1 MEAILER
8 YDCSMSVEVALRDL
22 RNHTSDL
29 LKRVESGEE
38 LVITKRGKPV
48 ARLLPIAPKRRRPIP
63 REEMAERLRSAQAD
77 PGLRDDLRELAGE
90 MTDEDGLDELWRADS

>member
-1 MEAILER
+1 MEATLKR
-8 YDCSMSVEVALRDL
+8 YSSAMTVEVALRDL

-29 LKRVESGEE
+29 LQRVESGEE

-48 ARLLPIAPKRRRPIP
+48 ARLMPVAQKRRRPIP

-90 MTDEDGLDELWRADS
+90 MTDEDGLDELWRGDS